1 MDHSMATEMGQFI
14 GMPVTSTVDAST
26 YIITNYNGVG
36 RRKDKA
42 DYHALQP
49 KSGINRVPLWQF
61 YFTPQYIQGIG
72 YQDGGLTYNNP
83 AAIAIDEAAALFPS
97 MPKPSIVLSLGTGFA
112 KQSPTRP
119 SRIRRVVGDPFV
131 ARLLR
136 AFMKQGDS
144 DRAWRQ
150 MLSHRSIG
158 ESGELFRFDIE
169 YNDNGPSLDNI
180 RDIEYLGTTAKKSIR
195 NSPELIRL
203 AHCIRA
209 ELFYFELEGKPR
221 LVNGVYECVGA
232 LLCRL
237 APGTEGFRVL
247 MDRLDGVLATLQIG
261 TRVVTAGFRNRT
273 SHADGFRRQI
283 SFHMSARLTPFSIT
297 LCEGPA
303 GECHIGGS
311 PFTLDGLVK
320 AQRLDAG
327 FGTADHRDVQA
338 MHRIP
343 GNERLGI
350 FVYFVKIYQILYE
363 RINTLIY
370 LLRQDWGLRRFVL
383 LCAVPARVKLRDNDA
398 ERQQMLRCIS
408 EQLAHHGSQL
418 HTDLESAAGLC
429 EKLLQN
435 SLPEERLMIENYA
448 SKYFRDGMQIDDY
461 HAFFSKQSF
470 SEHAGISMNALRDAL
485 ATLKVYD
492 NALDELMDKFQSGAA
507 LPVAENVQCSGT
519 FDHIFKLAQIEED
532 SRQSLRKLQDE
543 VNKLK
548 AERKTL
554 SGQVQEAG
562 KKLRT
567 VIEKVAHHQQYLD
580 AACLDRV
587 VPQEQYDRA
596 EELFE

>member
-61 YFTPQYIQGIG
+61 LRGCTAAPLYFTPQYIQGIG

-83 AAIAIDEAAALFPS
+83 ASIAIDEAAALFPS

-169 YNDNGPSLDNI
+169 YDDNGPSLDNI

-237 APGTEGFRVL
+237 APGTEGFRAL

-273 SHADGFRRQI
+273 SHADGFRKQI
-283 SFHMSARLTPFSIT
+283 SFHVSARLTPFSIT

-303 GECHIGGS
+303 GECHISGS
-311 PFTLDGLVK
+311 PFTLDGLIK

-338 MHRIP
+338 MHHIP
-343 GNERLGI
+343 GNERKEGQFWNDLC
-350 FVYFVKIYQILYE
+350 
-363 RINTLIY
+363 N
-370 LLRQDWGLRRFVL
+370 LRQDWGMRKFVL

-418 HTDLESAAGLC
+418 HTDLESAADFC

-435 SLPEERLMIENYA
+435 SLPEERLMIENYS
-448 SKYFRDGMQIDDY
+448 SKYFPEGMQTSDY
-461 HAFFSKQSF
+461 QAF
-470 SEHAGISMNALRDAL
+470 
-485 ATLKVYD
+485 VYD
-492 NALDELMDKFQSGAA
+492 KALEQLMDKFQSGAA

-519 FDHIFKLAQIEED
+519 FEHIFELAQLEED
-532 SRQSLRKLQDE
+532 SRHSLRKLQDE

-548 AERKTL
+548 AERRNL
-554 SGQVQEAG
+554 NCQVQEEG
-562 KKLRT
+562 EKLRI

-580 AACLDRV
+580 EACLDRV
-587 VPQEQYDRA
+587 VPQKQYDGA
-596 EELFE
+596 KELFE

>member
-1 MDHSMATEMGQFI
+1 MCSSACED
-14 GMPVTSTVDAST
+14 
-26 YIITNYNGVG
+26 
-36 RRKDKA
+36 
-42 DYHALQP
+42 
-49 KSGINRVPLWQF
+49 VPLPRCRCRQLLSHTRKLTGSS

-112 KQSPTRP
+112 KQSPSRP

-169 YNDNGPSLDNI
+169 YSDNGPSLDNI
-180 RDIEYLGTTAKKSIR
+180 KDIEYLGATAKKSIR

-221 LVNGVYECVGA
+221 LVNGVYECVGT

-237 APGTEGFRVL
+237 APGTEGFKAL
-247 MDRLDGVLATLQIG
+247 IDRLDGLLATLQIG

-273 SHADGFRRQI
+273 SNADGFRKHI
-283 SFHMSARLTPFSIT
+283 TFHVSARLTPFSIT

-303 GECHIGGS
+303 GECHISGS

-338 MHRIP
+338 MHHIP
-343 GNERLGI
+343 GNER
-350 FVYFVKIYQILYE
+350 VPSSVK
-363 RINTLIY
+363 RACPRDPSGGNK
-370 LLRQDWGLRRFVL
+370 RR
-383 LCAVPARVKLRDNDA
+383 
-398 ERQQMLRCIS
+398 
-408 EQLAHHGSQL
+408 
-418 HTDLESAAGLC
+418 
-429 EKLLQN
+429 
-435 SLPEERLMIENYA
+435 RL
-448 SKYFRDGMQIDDY
+448 
-461 HAFFSKQSF
+461 
-470 SEHAGISMNALRDAL
+470 
-485 ATLKVYD
+485 
-492 NALDELMDKFQSGAA
+492 
-507 LPVAENVQCSGT
+507 
-519 FDHIFKLAQIEED
+519 
-532 SRQSLRKLQDE
+532 
-543 VNKLK
+543 
-548 AERKTL
+548 
-554 SGQVQEAG
+554 
-562 KKLRT
+562 
-567 VIEKVAHHQQYLD
+567 
-580 AACLDRV
+580 
-587 VPQEQYDRA
+587 
-596 EELFE
+596 